1 MVSFEFLDR
10 KSVNLDQL
18 PSAKTWESTDE
29 TYKDQQEWTEMEI
42 QPERIGE
49 AANQIDHLKQH
60 NYKHE
65 GQQLQKDDN
74 ADTDT
79 NADADADDED
89 EDEDEDDY
97 DDDDDDDDDE
107 DEDEDEDEEGEDE
120 GEDEGD
126 HVDSSMILNKPIFSG
141 QVVRL

>member
-42 QPERIGE
+42 QPESIGE

-79 NADADADDED
+79 NADAD
-89 EDEDEDDY
+89 
-97 DDDDDDDDDE
+97 DDDE
-107 DEDEDEDEEGEDE
+107 DEDEDEDEEEGEDE

-126 HVDSSMILNKPIFSG
+126 HVDSSIYLNKLIFSG
-141 QVVRL
+141 QAVWL

>member
-1 MVSFEFLDR
+1 
-10 KSVNLDQL
+10 
-18 PSAKTWESTDE
+18 
-29 TYKDQQEWTEMEI
+29 MEI

-79 NADADADDED
+79 NDDA
-89 EDEDEDDY
+89 
-97 DDDDDDDDDE
+97 DDDDDDDE
-107 DEDEDEDEEGEDE
+107 DEEEE

-126 HVDSSMILNKPIFSG
+126 HVDSSIYLHKPIFSG